1 MTQREIIL
9 QELNELNSTLA
20 TASSQNIYTIPA
32 GYFEGLIDQ
41 VMNRIRAM
49 EASNAGEELG
59 YLSPLLSNTTKQMP
73 YSVPQGYFDGLEKTM
88 LQSVL
93 KSNETAKEEIE
104 TLSPLLSG
112 LKKEISARPH
122 RSDGPY
128 SVPAGYFENLGI
140 AAKEVSPEVKV
151 IPFTNRKWFRYAAA
165 AVVTGIMAITGI
177 LIYQKNNSSEKS
189 LARLEK
195 KINKEIKKA
204 SDKELD
210 DFLQYTDAG
219 LDGTEKASVNPDT
232 ETKELLKDI
241 PDSELKEFLD
251 ETSDETEP
259 GSENIKMN

>member
-9 QELNELNSTLA
+9 QELNELNSTLV
-20 TASSQNIYTIPA
+20 TASSQNIYTVPA
-32 GYFEGLIDQ
+32 GYFEGLISQ
-41 VMNRIRAM
+41 VMNRIKAM

-59 YLSPLLSNTTKQMP
+59 YLSPLLSNMTKQMP
-73 YSVPQGYFDGLEKTM
+73 YRVPQGYFDGLEERM

-112 LKKEISARPH
+112 LKKEM
-122 RSDGPY
+122 PY
-128 SVPAGYFENLGI
+128 SIPQGYFENLDI
-140 AAKEVSPEVKV
+140 ASTIQAAKPEAKVVSL
-151 IPFTNRKWFRYAAA
+151 TSRKWFRYAAA
-165 AVVTGIMAITGI
+165 AVVFGVVVLAGIMF
-177 LIYQKNNSSEKS
+177 YSKQNDPQHSF
-189 LARLEK
+189 ARYEK
-195 KINKEIKKA
+195 KLDKEIKKT

-241 PDSELKEFLD
+241 PDSELKDFLN
-251 ETSDETEP
+251 ETSDDTEP
-259 GSENIKMN
+259 GSENLKMN